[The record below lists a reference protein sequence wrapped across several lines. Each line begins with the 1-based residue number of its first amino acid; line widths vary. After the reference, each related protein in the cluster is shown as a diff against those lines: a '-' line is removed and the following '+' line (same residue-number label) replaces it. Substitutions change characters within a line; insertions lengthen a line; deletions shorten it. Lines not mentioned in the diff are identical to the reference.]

1 MSAWSPSYKIPFAI
15 CACMS
20 TLAIMMCFLFRA
32 HLVFLNKLAEGAY
45 SGSDIKGQVGLV
57 LADAFNIEMHN

>member
-1 MSAWSPSYKIPFAI
+1 
-15 CACMS
+15 
-20 TLAIMMCFLFRA
+20 MMCFLFRA